1 MFEMLRDAVTG
12 IDVHPV
18 ATHLARAAWVIA
30 ARPAIA
36 QSVSTA
42 VTVPIY
48 LGDSLQLRFESRDM
62 FAERNVT
69 VRVNDEDDTELVFPT
84 SLVNRAENFDQ
95 LMVDVANYIESD
107 QDPKM
112 ALQEIV
118 GLSEDELKTLSAT
131 IDSLQDLHSKG
142 RDHIWAYY
150 TRNLVRPIA
159 LSRNKVDV
167 IVGNPPWINYNQ
179 TTDILRDELVYQSRN
194 VYGIWAG
201 GQVCNASGC
210 GVVVL
215 RA

>member
-1 MFEMLRDAVTG
+1 M
-12 IDVHPV
+12 HPV

-48 LGDSLQLRFESRDM
+48 LGDSLQLRYQSRDM
-62 FAERNVT
+62 FAAQNVT
-69 VRVNDEDDTELVFPT
+69 ISVRDEDDTELLFPI
-84 SLVNRAENFDQ
+84 SLVNRAESFDQ
-95 LMVDVANYIESD
+95 MMVDVADYLESGR
-107 QDPKM
+107 DPQL
-112 ALQEIV
+112 ALEDV
-118 GLSEDELKTLSAT
+118 FGLSDGELNTLSAT
-131 IDSLQDLHSKG
+131 IDKLQKLHRKG

-150 TRNLVRPIA
+150 TRNLVRPITLA
-159 LSRNKVDV
+159 RNKVDV

-201 GQVCNASGC
+201 GGTQRIRMWRRCSTPGASIFT
-210 GVVVL
+210 
-215 RA
+215 